1 MIHTDRLILR
11 SWREADRPALA
22 AMQADPE
29 VMHDYPA
36 PLTRAESNVRFDRY
50 QSAIERLGYG
60 RWLMERRTDGAFLGY
75 VGVMPIFE
83 DHPCAPGVEIGWRMN
98 RAAWGFGY
106 ASEGAAAALRDGFE
120 RARFEEVIAYTAPT
134 NARSR
139 AVMARL
145 GMSRDAARDYD
156 DALHGPFVVYVSRP

>member
-1 MIHTDRLILR
+1 MIQTDRLILR
-11 SWREADRPALA
+11 PWRDEDRAALA

-36 PLTRAESNVRFDRY
+36 PLTQAESEVRLGRY

-60 RWLMERRTDGAFLGY
+60 RWLMARREDGAFLGY
-75 VGVMPIFE
+75 VGVMPIFD

-106 ASEGAAAALRDGFE
+106 ASEGAAAALQDGFA
-120 RARFEEVIAYTAPT
+120 RARFDEVVAYTAPT
-134 NARSR
+134 NTRSR
-139 AVMARL
+139 AVMERL
-145 GMSRDAARDYD
+145 KMRREAGRDFEDP
-156 DALHGPFVVYVSRP
+156 LHGPFVVYVARP